1 MGSGDERRARECE
14 EWERA
19 QVGRMGERRGCWI
32 YRVEGGK
39 WRVAVGG
46 REGRPGSSMGHR
58 RTFMEAFNGD
68 VTREKSGRGKEG
80 NGRPFDASITQGRG
94 TARETTVGL
103 LGLLASRS
111 IGRCSASSSGAAWAR
126 VRAGRE
132 SRRLARL
139 GRSSLP
145 GAWYAAATGRV
156 LHGVSAG
163 ARLVGGCADAQGARC
178 PGGLLVRA

>member
-1 MGSGDERRARECE
+1 MWRDWVGQALAPRGLRERFIGKQE
-14 EWERA
+14 
-19 QVGRMGERRGCWI
+19 QRRRQLG
-32 YRVEGGK
+32 
-39 WRVAVGG
+39 
-46 REGRPGSSMGHR
+46 
-58 RTFMEAFNGD
+58 FMSINGD

-80 NGRPFDASITQGRG
+80 NGRLFDASITQGRG
-94 TARETTVGL
+94 TARETAVGL